1 MKKSVCLILSVL
13 FIVLA
18 FTSCAS
24 QEKHDKTA
32 YLEDS
37 SLSLTTP
44 KAEVIEKLGLV
55 SEELGAEIYYDT
67 YPDGKYATINDVS
80 FEAVFLF
87 GYQDD
92 AFLSLATYGPAGD
105 NVPTDAKDKMKKY
118 FDSVYGESQ
127 EYANE
132 YDETGVYWTTEV
144 EGETFEIALVDS
156 YDPFRIIVQYMDDE
170 SASS

>member
-44 KAEVIEKLGLV
+44 KAEAVEKLGLN
-55 SEELGAEIYYDT
+55 SQDLGANISAYV
-67 YPDGKYATINDVS
+67 YPEGKYATINNVS
-80 FEAVFLF
+80 FTGLFQFDDDSFLK
-87 GYQDD
+87 YASYIPADEN
-92 AFLSLATYGPAGD
+92 LSA
-105 NVPTDAKDKMKKY
+105 NEKDKMKKY
-118 FDSVYGESQ
+118 LDSVYGESQ

-132 YDETGVYWTTEV
+132 YDETGVSWTTEV
-144 EGETFEIALVDS
+144 DGKTFQIALLDN
-156 YDPFRIIVQYMDDE
+156 YQPFKIIVE
-170 SASS
+170 LK